1 MAAFLAMGLIAQT
14 TALGPAAPG
23 VAGVLGLSAA
33 TAGML
38 VPVHNAGS
46 LLGILWWGR
55 AQGRVPSARVLVL
68 GVGLLLTGAVL
79 VVLNPG
85 AAASEVEANG
95 VLVASDPRVGA
106 FAGLVGAALLLGLG
120 FGLLT
125 AGVNTV
131 VTARGVGAGVLNAMH
146 GTYGGAAILF
156 PLVVGFRD
164 LRTVYVIVAL
174 GCLVLFAPIRRAQPL
189 RRPPADGGAA
199 NRRSRPWV
207 VMLTVAMGV
216 EVGTGAWAATHLVGA
231 GRAEDT
237 ASAAVAG
244 FFAAFTAARF
254 LLAPIAGRT
263 DPARIVRGGLVLAA
277 VAALAATITPLS
289 VVAWVLVGIGI
300 GPVFPTTLA
309 WLLGSHQDDRATTRL
324 MVGGAIGGTLLP
336 AAIGGV
342 VAVVGTG
349 AVPVAV
355 AAIALAAWALARRLP
370 GLVPAAS

>member
-1 MAAFLAMGLIAQT
+1 MAAFLAMALIAQT

-33 TAGML
+33 AAGML

-46 LLGILWWGR
+46 LVGILWWGR
-55 AQGRVPSARVLVL
+55 AQGRVPSSRILVV
-68 GVGLLLTGAVL
+68 GVALLLAGALL
-79 VVLNPG
+79 VAVNPG
-85 AAASEVEANG
+85 AAASRALPEGA
-95 VLVASDPRVGA
+95 LVAVGPRTGA
-106 FAGLVGAALLLGLG
+106 FVGLVVAALLLGLG

-131 VTARGVGAGVLNAMH
+131 MAARGEGAGVLNAMH

-164 LRTVYVIVAL
+164 LRTVYVIVAV
-174 GCLVLFAPIRRAQPL
+174 GCLLLFAPIRRAQPL

-199 NRRSRPWV
+199 DRRSRPWV

-216 EVGTGAWAATHLVGA
+216 EVGAAAWAATHLVGA

-237 ASAAVAG
+237 ASATVAG

-263 DPARIVRGGLVLAA
+263 DPSRIVRGGLVLAA
-277 VAALAATITPLS
+277 VAAIAATITPFA
-289 VVAWVLVGIGI
+289 VVAWVLVGVGI

-309 WLLGSHQDDRATTRL
+309 WLLGAHEDDRATTRL